1 MLENNNNEKKKKKKD
16 IRYFALYKF
25 RLDGEFYRD
34 K

>member
-1 MLENNNNEKKKKKKD
+1 MLEINNNEKKKYD
-16 IRYFALYKF
+16 IRYFAPYKF

>member
-1 MLENNNNEKKKKKKD
+1 MLENNNNEKKKKND
-16 IRYFALYKF
+16 IGYFALYKF